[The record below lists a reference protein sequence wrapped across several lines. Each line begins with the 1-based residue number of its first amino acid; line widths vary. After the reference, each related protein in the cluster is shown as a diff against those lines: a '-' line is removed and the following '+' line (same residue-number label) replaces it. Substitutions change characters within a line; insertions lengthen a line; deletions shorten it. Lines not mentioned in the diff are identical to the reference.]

1 MTHAD
6 PAPDTSS
13 TDAERIREA
22 IEAWQAQQ
30 TDAPPP
36 PMPVRRPVPPAIELE
51 ITIAEA
57 FAGVRR
63 PWKPRGEDS
72 VSLAL
77 PAGLR
82 DAEQVEIPGAERTL
96 TARIRIAPEPDRAV
110 IGDDLWLTLAVDPHL
125 LEDGGRVEV
134 ETPSGRRNVWVP
146 RALPQD
152 ARLRIKGCG
161 LPARDDAPAGHVYV
175 KLVPDPSL
183 AGSAA
188 RALLDRFAA
197 TWTAEQAGLRRA
209 VG

>member
-6 PAPDTSS
+6 PAPSS
-13 TDAERIREA
+13 SDAERIREA

-36 PMPVRRPVPPAIELE
+36 PVPVRRPVAPPLVLE

-63 PWKPRGEDS
+63 PWKPRGEAS
-72 VSLAL
+72 VALAL

-82 DAEQVEIPGAERTL
+82 DGEQVEITRDERPL

-110 IGDDLWLTLAVDPHL
+110 VGDDLWLTLAVDPHL

-134 ETPSGRRNVWVP
+134 ETPYGRRNVWAA
-146 RALPQD
+146 RGLPLD
-152 ARLRIKGCG
+152 AKLRLKDCG
-161 LPARDDAPAGHVYV
+161 LPARGEAPAGHAFV
-175 KLVPDPSL
+175 KLVPDPTLS
-183 AGSAA
+183 GSAA

-197 TWTAEQAGLRRA
+197 TWTSEEAGLRQA